1 MPVRMPVRTPAHMP
15 AHMPV
20 AENENRDKHADKT
33 PGGDCENVPKVILGA
48 WRLAAAN
55 GDGRN
60 EDSEA
65 AHGQELY
72 QICNN

>member
-1 MPVRMPVRTPAHMP
+1 MPVRMPVRTP

-48 WRLAAAN
+48 
-55 GDGRN
+55 
-60 EDSEA
+60 
-65 AHGQELY
+65 
-72 QICNN
+72 CV